1 MISPKEKAIELY
13 EQLTTLKSK
22 EGSYVLAIEED
33 WKVLARYIVSQLL
46 SSPNTKEITSY
57 EVDNSFVY
65 ITYPEYISKLLIE
78 IEKL

>member
-1 MISPKEKAIELY
+1 MINPKEKAIELY

-22 EGSYVLAIEED
+22 EGSYILAIEED

-46 SSPNTKEITSY
+46 SCANIEKSIVY
-57 EVDNSFVY
+57 ESEESIIY
-65 ITYPEYISKLLIE
+65 STYPEYISKLLIE